1 MLLNTP
7 EWKSLVNHYN
17 KNVHIQMR
25 DLFSLEKERFK
36 NLSLS
41 AVGITL
47 DYSKN
52 RITDETMYL
61 LMNLAKSSDLVN
73 KRDSM
78 FNGSS
83 INTTENRPV
92 LHTALRNFSN
102 NPVYVDGHDV
112 MPQIQETLVKIENFV
127 KDVSLGHKVGYTGKA
142 FTDIVSI
149 GIGGSFLGPKIMSE
163 ALKPFHQP
171 QLKVHFIANVDGC
184 HIQNILDKVNP
195 ETTLFITSSKTLTT
209 QETLRNTLT
218 ARDWF
223 VNTATSKSIKYHFAC
238 VSSNVEAAQKLGI
251 DKENIF
257 PMWDWVGGRYSVWS
271 AIGLP
276 LALAIG
282 FDNYQDFLKGAFE
295 MDEHFTKAPLEN
307 NIPVILALLGIWYR
321 NFYGAQSQVLLP
333 YYHYLRGLPAYIQ
346 QLDME
351 SNGKSVSITN
361 EPLAYDTG
369 PIIWGSE
376 GTNGQHSFHQLIH
389 QSKTPI
395 PVDFLMPLIPHYDV
409 ENHHDMLASNCFGQS
424 QALMAGQTLQEVKS
438 AMIKAKCD
446 MTEIENL
453 STHKVMEGN
462 KPSNTILFEKL
473 TPKVLGSLIS
483 MYEHKVFVQGVI
495 WNINSFDQWGVELGK
510 SLGNKVLS
518 KITDSSEELN
528 MDDSTN
534 ELIKLYRNRF
544 NCNSSHERS

>member
-1 MLLNTP
+1 MLPSTP

-17 KNVHIQMR
+17 KNIHIQMR
-25 DLFSLEKERFK
+25 DLFIQDADRF
-36 NLSLS
+36 NDFSLS
-41 AVGITL
+41 AAGIML

-52 RITDETMYL
+52 RVTDETMHL
-61 LMNLAKSSDLVN
+61 LMNLAESSGLLN
-73 KRDSM
+73 KRDKM
-78 FNGSS
+78 FNGSA

-102 NPVYVDGHDV
+102 SSVYVDGVDV
-112 MPQIQETLVKIENFV
+112 MPQIQATLAKLERFV
-127 KDVSLGHKVGYTGKA
+127 NDISLGKKVGYTGKT
-142 FTDIVSI
+142 FTDVVSI

-163 ALKPFHQP
+163 ALKPYQQS
-171 QLKVHFIANVDGC
+171 QLRVHFIANVDGC
-184 HIQNILDKVNP
+184 HIHDVLSKVNP

-223 VNTATSKSIKYHFAC
+223 VATATAAEVKHHFAC
-238 VSSNVEAAQKLGI
+238 VSSNVEAAKKLGI
-251 DKENIF
+251 EKENIF

-282 FDNYQDFLKGAFE
+282 FDNYRDFLQGAFE
-295 MDEHFTKAPLEN
+295 MDEHFTHAPLEKN
-307 NIPVILALLGIWYR
+307 LPVILALLGIWYR

-351 SNGKSVSITN
+351 SNGKSVSVDN
-361 EPLAYDTG
+361 KSLPYDTG

-395 PVDFLMPLIPHYDV
+395 PVDFLMPLCPFHEIG
-409 ENHHDMLASNCFGQS
+409 NHHDMLASNCFGQS
-424 QALMAGQTLQEVKS
+424 QALMAGQSIQEVKA
-438 AMIKAKCD
+438 AMKKANCD
-446 MTEIENL
+446 TSEIQKL

-473 TPKVLGSLIS
+473 TPKALGSLIA

-495 WNINSFDQWGVELGK
+495 WRVNSFDQWGVELGK
-510 SLGNKVLS
+510 SQGNKVLI
-518 KITDSSEELN
+518 KITDPAEILD
-528 MDDSTN
+528 MDGSTN
-534 ELIKLYRNRF
+534 ALIKMYRDR
-544 NCNSSHERS
+544 

>member
-1 MLLNTP
+1 MLPSTP

-17 KNVHIQMR
+17 KNIHIQMR
-25 DLFSLEKERFK
+25 DLFTQDTERFA
-36 NLSLS
+36 NFSLS
-41 AVGITL
+41 AAGIML

-52 RITDETMYL
+52 RVTDETMHL
-61 LMNLAKSSDLVN
+61 LMNLAESSDLFN
-73 KRDSM
+73 KRDQM
-78 FNGSS
+78 FNGSA

-102 NPVYVDGHDV
+102 DPVYVDGVDV
-112 MPQIQETLVKIENFV
+112 MPQIQAAFAKLEGFV
-127 KDVSLGHKVGYTGKA
+127 NDISLGKKVGYTGKA
-142 FTDIVSI
+142 FTDVVSI

-163 ALKPFHQP
+163 ALKPYHQP
-171 QLKVHFIANVDGC
+171 HLKVHFIANVDGC
-184 HIQNILDKVNP
+184 HIHDVLAKVNP

-223 VNTATSKSIKYHFAC
+223 VATATAEKVKYHFAC
-238 VSSNVEAAQKLGI
+238 VSSNVEAAQELGI

-282 FDNYQDFLKGAFE
+282 FDNYREFLQGAFE
-295 MDEHFTKAPLEN
+295 MDEHFTHAPLEKN
-307 NIPVILALLGIWYR
+307 LPVILALLGIWYR

-351 SNGKSVSITN
+351 SNGKSISLDNKT
-361 EPLAYDTG
+361 LTYDTG

-389 QSKTPI
+389 QSKTLI
-395 PVDFLMPLIPHYDV
+395 PVDFLMPLFPAHGIA
-409 ENHHDMLASNCFGQS
+409 NHHDMLASNCFGQS
-424 QALMAGQTLQEVKS
+424 QALMAGQGIQEVKA
-438 AMIKAKCD
+438 AMKKANCD
-446 MTEIENL
+446 VSEIQKL

-495 WNINSFDQWGVELGK
+495 WKVNSFDQWGVELGK
-510 SLGNKVLS
+510 ALGNKILT
-518 KITDSSEELN
+518 KITDPNETLN
-528 MDDSTN
+528 MDGSTN
-534 ELIKLYRNRF
+534 ELIKMYRDR
-544 NCNSSHERS
+544 

>member
-1 MLLNTP
+1 MLPSTP

-17 KNVHIQMR
+17 KNIQVQMR
-25 DLFSLEKERFK
+25 DLFAQDTERF
-36 NLSLS
+36 NDFSLS
-41 AVGITL
+41 ASGIML

-52 RITDETMYL
+52 RVTDETMHL
-61 LMNLAKSSDLVN
+61 LMNLAQSSGLLT
-73 KRDSM
+73 KRDKM
-78 FNGSS
+78 FNGSA

-92 LHTALRNFSN
+92 LHTALRNFSGKS
-102 NPVYVDGHDV
+102 VYVDGVDV
-112 MPQIQETLVKIENFV
+112 MPQIQTTLAKLKGFV
-127 KDVSLGHKVGYTGKA
+127 NDISLGKKVGYTGKA
-142 FTDIVSI
+142 FTDVVSI

-163 ALKPFHQP
+163 ALKPYQQS
-171 QLKVHFIANVDGC
+171 QLTVHFIANVDGC
-184 HIQNILDKVNP
+184 HIHDVLSKVNP

-223 VNTATSKSIKYHFAC
+223 VASASEKEVKYHFAC

-251 DKENIF
+251 EKENIF

-282 FDNYQDFLKGAFE
+282 FDNYREFLQGAFE
-295 MDEHFTKAPLEN
+295 MDEHFRDAPLEKN
-307 NIPVILALLGIWYR
+307 VPVILALLGIWYR

-351 SNGKSVSITN
+351 SNGKSISLDN
-361 EPLAYDTG
+361 KSMSYDTG

-395 PVDFLMPLIPHYDV
+395 PVDFLMPLFPYHDI

-424 QALMAGQTLQEVKS
+424 QALMAGQSLEEVKA
-438 AMIKAKCD
+438 AMKKANCD
-446 MTEIENL
+446 VSEIQKL

-462 KPSNTILFEKL
+462 KPSNTLLFEQL
-473 TPKVLGSLIS
+473 TPKVLGSLIA

-495 WNINSFDQWGVELGK
+495 WNVNSFDQWGVELGK
-510 SLGNKVLS
+510 SLGNKVLT
-518 KITDSSEELN
+518 KISDPTQALD
-528 MDDSTN
+528 MDGSTN
-534 ELIKLYRNRF
+534 ELIKLYRAR
-544 NCNSSHERS
+544 

>member
-1 MLLNTP
+1 
-7 EWKSLVNHYN
+7 
-17 KNVHIQMR
+17 MR
-25 DLFSLEKERFK
+25 DLFTQDTERF
-36 NLSLS
+36 NDFSLS
-41 AVGITL
+41 AAGIML

-52 RITDETMYL
+52 RVTDETMHL
-61 LMNLAKSSDLVN
+61 LINLAQSSDLLN
-73 KRDSM
+73 KRDKM
-78 FNGSS
+78 FSGSA

-92 LHTALRNFSN
+92 LHTALRNFSDK
-102 NPVYVDGHDV
+102 PVYVDGVDV
-112 MPQIQETLVKIENFV
+112 MPQIQTTLAKLESFV
-127 KDVSLGHKVGYTGKA
+127 NDISLGKKVGYTGKA
-142 FTDIVSI
+142 FTDVVSI

-163 ALKPFHQP
+163 ALKPYQQP

-184 HIQNILDKVNP
+184 HIHDVLAKVNP

-223 VNTATSKSIKYHFAC
+223 VATASDEEVKHHFAC
-238 VSSNVEAAQKLGI
+238 VSSNVVAAQKLGI
-251 DKENIF
+251 EKENIF

-282 FDNYQDFLKGAFE
+282 YDNYRDFLQGAFE
-295 MDEHFTKAPLEN
+295 MDEHFTHAPLEKN
-307 NIPVILALLGIWYR
+307 LPVILAVLGIWYR

-351 SNGKSVSITN
+351 SNGKSISVDNKS
-361 EPLAYDTG
+361 LSYDTG

-395 PVDFLMPLIPHYDV
+395 PVDFLMPLYPYHNV
-409 ENHHDMLASNCFGQS
+409 GNHHDMLASNCFGQS
-424 QALMAGQTLQEVKS
+424 QALMAGQGLEEVKA
-438 AMIKAKCD
+438 AMKKANCD
-446 MTEIENL
+446 VSEIQKL

-462 KPSNTILFEKL
+462 KPSNTLLFEKL
-473 TPKVLGSLIS
+473 TPKVLGSLIA

-495 WNINSFDQWGVELGK
+495 WRVNSFDQWGVELGK
-510 SLGNKVLS
+510 SLGNKVLT
-518 KITDSSEELN
+518 KITDPTEVLD
-528 MDDSTN
+528 MDGSTN
-534 ELIKLYRNRF
+534 ALIKLYRAR
-544 NCNSSHERS
+544 

>member
-1 MLLNTP
+1 MLPSTP
-7 EWKSLVNHYN
+7 EWKSLVDHYN
-17 KNVHIQMR
+17 KNIHVQMR
-25 DLFSLEKERFK
+25 DLFKQDKDRFK
-36 NLSLS
+36 NFSLS
-41 AVGITL
+41 AAEIML

-52 RITDETMYL
+52 RVTDETMHL
-61 LMNLAKSSDLVN
+61 LINLAKSSDLLN
-73 KRDSM
+73 KRDKM
-78 FNGSS
+78 FNGSA

-102 NPVYVDGHDV
+102 KPVYVDNIDV
-112 MPQIQETLVKIENFV
+112 MPQIKATLTKLECFV
-127 KDVSLGHKVGYTGKA
+127 NDISLGKKVGYTGKA
-142 FTDIVSI
+142 FTDVVSI

-163 ALKPFHQP
+163 SLKPYQQSH
-171 QLKVHFIANVDGC
+171 LKVHFIANVDGC
-184 HIQNILDKVNP
+184 HIHDVLAKVNP

-223 VNTATSKSIKYHFAC
+223 VATATTEEVKYHFAC
-238 VSSNVEAAQKLGI
+238 VSSNVDAAQKLGI
-251 DKENIF
+251 ETENIF

-282 FDNYQDFLKGAFE
+282 FDNYRDFLQGAFE
-295 MDEHFTKAPLEN
+295 MDKHFTKAPLEN
-307 NIPVILALLGIWYR
+307 NLPVILAVLGIWYR

-351 SNGKSVSITN
+351 SNGKSISVNNKS
-361 EPLAYDTG
+361 LSYDTG

-395 PVDFLMPLIPHYDV
+395 PVDFLMPLSPFYEID
-409 ENHHDMLASNCFGQS
+409 NHHDMLASNCFGQS
-424 QALMAGQTLQEVKS
+424 QALMAGQSIQEVKA
-438 AMIKAKCD
+438 AMKKANCD
-446 MTEIENL
+446 VSEIQNL

-462 KPSNTILFEKL
+462 KPSNTLLFEKL
-473 TPKVLGSLIS
+473 SPKTLGSLIA

-495 WNINSFDQWGVELGK
+495 WRVNSFDQWGVELGK
-510 SLGNKVLS
+510 SQGNKVLS
-518 KITDSSEELN
+518 KITNPSEEFDMDSS
-528 MDDSTN
+528 TN
-534 ELIKLYRNRF
+534 GLIKLYRAR
-544 NCNSSHERS
+544 

>member
-1 MLLNTP
+1 MLPSTP
-7 EWKSLVNHYN
+7 EWKSLVDHYN
-17 KNVHIQMR
+17 KNIHVQMR
-25 DLFSLEKERFK
+25 DLFKQDKDRFK
-36 NLSLS
+36 NFSLS
-41 AVGITL
+41 AAEIML

-52 RITDETMYL
+52 RVTDETMHL
-61 LMNLAKSSDLVN
+61 LINLAKSSDLLN
-73 KRDSM
+73 KRDKM
-78 FNGSS
+78 FNGSA

-102 NPVYVDGHDV
+102 KPVYVDNIDV
-112 MPQIQETLVKIENFV
+112 MPQIKATLTKLECFV
-127 KDVSLGHKVGYTGKA
+127 NDISLGKKVGYTGKA
-142 FTDIVSI
+142 FTDVVSI

-163 ALKPFHQP
+163 SLKPYQQSH
-171 QLKVHFIANVDGC
+171 LKVHFIANVDGC
-184 HIQNILDKVNP
+184 HIHDVLAKVNP

-223 VNTATSKSIKYHFAC
+223 VATATTEEVKYHFAC
-238 VSSNVEAAQKLGI
+238 VSSNVDAAQKLGI
-251 DKENIF
+251 ETENIF

-282 FDNYQDFLKGAFE
+282 FDNYRDFLQGAFE
-295 MDEHFTKAPLEN
+295 MDKHFTKAPLEKN
-307 NIPVILALLGIWYR
+307 LPVILAVLGIWYR

-351 SNGKSVSITN
+351 SNGKSISVNNKS
-361 EPLAYDTG
+361 LSYDTG

-395 PVDFLMPLIPHYDV
+395 PVDFLMPLSPFYEID
-409 ENHHDMLASNCFGQS
+409 NHHDMLASNCFGQS
-424 QALMAGQTLQEVKS
+424 QALMAGQSIQEVKA
-438 AMIKAKCD
+438 AMKKANCD
-446 MTEIENL
+446 VSEIQNL

-462 KPSNTILFEKL
+462 KPSNTLLFEKL
-473 TPKVLGSLIS
+473 SPKTLGSLIA

-495 WNINSFDQWGVELGK
+495 WRVNSFDQWGVELGK
-510 SLGNKVLS
+510 SQGNKVLS
-518 KITDSSEELN
+518 KITNPSEELD
-528 MDDSTN
+528 MDSSTN
-534 ELIKLYRNRF
+534 GLIKLYRAR
-544 NCNSSHERS
+544 

>member
-1 MLLNTP
+1 MLPSTP
-7 EWKSLVNHYN
+7 EWQLLVNHYD
-17 KNVHIQMR
+17 KNIQLQMR
-25 DLFSLEKERFK
+25 DLFTQDKERF
-36 NLSLS
+36 NTFSLTN
-41 AVGITL
+41 AGITL

-52 RITDETMYL
+52 RITDETMHL
-61 LMNLAKSSDLVN
+61 LMNLAQSADLLT
-73 KRDSM
+73 KRDAM
-78 FNGSS
+78 FKGSA

-102 NPVYVDGHDV
+102 TPVYVDGVDV
-112 MPQIQETLVKIENFV
+112 MPQIQQTLVKLEGFV
-127 KDVSLGHKVGYTGKA
+127 NDISSGKKVGYTGKA
-142 FTDIVSI
+142 FTDVVSI

-163 ALKPFHQP
+163 ALKPYQQS

-184 HIQNILDKVNP
+184 HIHDVLAQVNP

-209 QETLRNTLT
+209 QETLTNTLT

-223 VNTATSKSIKYHFAC
+223 IEAASADKVNCHFAC
-238 VSSNVEAAQKLGI
+238 VSSNIEAAEKLGI
-251 DKENIF
+251 DKKNIF

-282 FDNYQDFLKGAFE
+282 FDNYRDFLEGAFK
-295 MDEHFTKAPLEN
+295 MDEHFTQAPLEKN
-307 NIPVILALLGIWYR
+307 LPVILALLGIWYR
-321 NFYGAQSQVLLP
+321 NFHGAQSQVLLP

-351 SNGKSVSITN
+351 SNGKSISLDN
-361 EPLAYDTG
+361 KSLSYDTG

-389 QSKTPI
+389 QSRTPI
-395 PVDFLMPLIPHYDV
+395 PVDFLMPLISHH
-409 ENHHDMLASNCFGQS
+409 EISNHHDMLASNCFGQS
-424 QALMAGQTLQEVKS
+424 QALMEGQSLTEVKA
-438 AMIKAKCD
+438 AMKKANCD
-446 MTEIENL
+446 IAEIQKL

-473 TPKVLGSLIS
+473 TPKVLGSLIA

-495 WNINSFDQWGVELGK
+495 WRVNSFDQWGVELGK
-510 SLGNKVLS
+510 SLGNKVLT
-518 KITDSSEELN
+518 KISDPAEILD
-528 MDDSTN
+528 MDGSTN

-544 NCNSSHERS
+544 SD

>member
-1 MLLNTP
+1 MLPSTP
-7 EWKSLVNHYN
+7 EWKSLVDHFN
-17 KNVHIQMR
+17 KSIHVQMR
-25 DLFSLEKERFK
+25 DLFDQDNDRF
-36 NLSLS
+36 NHFSVS
-41 AVGITL
+41 AAGIML

-52 RITDETMYL
+52 RVTDETMHL
-61 LMNLAKSSDLVN
+61 LINLAKSSDLLN
-73 KRDSM
+73 KRDNM
-78 FNGSS
+78 FNGSA

-102 NPVYVDGHDV
+102 KAVYVDNIDV
-112 MPQIQETLVKIENFV
+112 MPQIKAALSKLENFV
-127 KDVSLGHKVGYTGKA
+127 NDISLGKKVGYTGKA
-142 FTDIVSI
+142 FTDVVSI

-163 ALKPFHQP
+163 SLKPYQQSH
-171 QLKVHFIANVDGC
+171 LKVHFIANVDGC
-184 HIQNILDKVNP
+184 HIHDVLSKVNP

-223 VNTATSKSIKYHFAC
+223 VATATAEEVKYHFAC
-238 VSSNVEAAQKLGI
+238 VSSNVDAAQKLGI
-251 DKENIF
+251 EKENIF

-276 LALAIG
+276 LSLAIG
-282 FDNYQDFLKGAFE
+282 FDNYRDFLQGAFE
-295 MDEHFTKAPLEN
+295 MDEHFTKTPLDQN
-307 NIPVILALLGIWYR
+307 LPVILAVLGIWYR

-351 SNGKSVSITN
+351 SNGKSISVNNKS
-361 EPLAYDTG
+361 LSYDTG

-395 PVDFLMPLIPHYDV
+395 PVDFLMPLTPFHEIG
-409 ENHHDMLASNCFGQS
+409 NHHDMLASNCFGQS
-424 QALMAGQTLQEVKS
+424 QALMAGQSIQEVKA
-438 AMIKAKCD
+438 AMKKANCD
-446 MTEIENL
+446 VSEIQNL

-473 TPKVLGSLIS
+473 TPKTLGSLIA

-495 WNINSFDQWGVELGK
+495 WRVNSFDQWGVELGK
-510 SLGNKVLS
+510 SQGNKVLS
-518 KITDSSEELN
+518 KITNPAEELN
-528 MDDSTN
+528 MDSSTN
-534 ELIKLYRNRF
+534 ELIKLYRAR
-544 NCNSSHERS
+544 

>member
-1 MLLNTP
+1 MLPSTP

-17 KNVHIQMR
+17 KNIQVQMR
-25 DLFSLEKERFK
+25 DLFAQDTTRF
-36 NLSLS
+36 NDFSLS
-41 AVGITL
+41 ASGIML

-52 RITDETMYL
+52 RVTDETMHL
-61 LMNLAKSSDLVN
+61 LMNLAQSSGILS
-73 KRDSM
+73 KRDKM
-78 FNGSS
+78 FNGSA

-92 LHTALRNFSN
+92 LHTALRNFSGK
-102 NPVYVDGHDV
+102 PVYVDGADI
-112 MPQIQETLVKIENFV
+112 MPQIQTTLAKLKGFV
-127 KDVSLGHKVGYTGKA
+127 NDISSGKKVGYTGKA
-142 FTDIVSI
+142 FTDVVSI

-163 ALKPFHQP
+163 ALKPYQQS
-171 QLKVHFIANVDGC
+171 QLNVHFIANVDGC
-184 HIQNILDKVNP
+184 HIHDVLAKVNP

-223 VNTATSKSIKYHFAC
+223 VATASEEEVKYHFAC

-251 DKENIF
+251 EKENIF

-282 FDNYQDFLKGAFE
+282 FDNYREFLQGAFE
-295 MDEHFTKAPLEN
+295 MDEHFRQAPLEKN
-307 NIPVILALLGIWYR
+307 LPVILALLGIWYR

-351 SNGKSVSITN
+351 SNGKSISLDN
-361 EPLAYDTG
+361 KSMSYDTG

-395 PVDFLMPLIPHYDV
+395 PVDFLMPLFPYYDI

-424 QALMAGQTLQEVKS
+424 QALMAGQSLEEVKA
-438 AMIKAKCD
+438 AMKKANCD
-446 MTEIENL
+446 VSEIQKL

-462 KPSNTILFEKL
+462 KPSNTLLFEKL
-473 TPKVLGSLIS
+473 TPKVLGSLIA

-495 WNINSFDQWGVELGK
+495 WNVNSFDQWGVELGK
-510 SLGNKVLS
+510 SLGNKVLT
-518 KITDSSEELN
+518 KISDPTQALD
-528 MDDSTN
+528 MDGSTN
-534 ELIKLYRNRF
+534 ELIKLYRAR
-544 NCNSSHERS
+544 

>member
-1 MLLNTP
+1 MLPSTP

-17 KNVHIQMR
+17 KNIHIQMR
-25 DLFSLEKERFK
+25 DLFTQDTERF
-36 NLSLS
+36 NNFSLS
-41 AVGITL
+41 ASGIML

-52 RITDETMYL
+52 RITDETMHL
-61 LMNLAKSSDLVN
+61 LMNLAKSSDLLS
-73 KRDSM
+73 KRNAM
-78 FNGSS
+78 FSGAA
-83 INTTENRPV
+83 INTTEKRPV
-92 LHTALRNFSN
+92 LHTALRNFSDK
-102 NPVYVDGHDV
+102 PVYVDGVDV
-112 MPQIQETLVKIENFV
+112 MPQIQKTLVMLEKFV
-127 KDVSLGHKVGYTGKA
+127 NDISLGKKLGHTGKA
-142 FTDIVSI
+142 FTDVVSI

-163 ALKPFHQP
+163 ALKPYQQS

-184 HIQNILDKVNP
+184 HIHDVLTKVNP

-223 VNTATSKSIKYHFAC
+223 VSAATSEEVKHHFAC
-238 VSSNVEAAQKLGI
+238 VSSNIEAAQKLGI
-251 DKENIF
+251 DKDNIF

-282 FDNYQDFLKGAFE
+282 FDNYREFLQGAFE
-295 MDEHFTKAPLEN
+295 MDEHFTQAPLEKN
-307 NIPVILALLGIWYR
+307 LPVILALLGIWYR

-351 SNGKSVSITN
+351 SNGKSISVDNKS
-361 EPLAYDTG
+361 LSYDTG

-376 GTNGQHSFHQLIH
+376 GTYGQHSFHQLIH

-395 PVDFLMPLIPHYDV
+395 PVDFLMPLFPYHQV
-409 ENHHDMLASNCFGQS
+409 SNHHDMLASNCFGQS
-424 QALMAGQTLQEVKS
+424 QALMAGQCLEEVKA
-438 AMIKAKCD
+438 AMKKSNCD
-446 MTEIENL
+446 VSEIQNL

-473 TPKVLGSLIS
+473 TPKVLGSLIA

-495 WNINSFDQWGVELGK
+495 WNVNSFDQWGVELGK
-510 SLGNKVLS
+510 ALGNKVLT
-518 KITDSSEELN
+518 KISDPTEQLD
-528 MDDSTN
+528 MDGSTN
-534 ELIKLYRNRF
+534 ELIKMYRSR
-544 NCNSSHERS
+544 

>member
-1 MLLNTP
+1 MLPNTP
-7 EWKSLVNHYN
+7 EWKSLANHYK
-17 KNVHIQMR
+17 KNIHIQMR
-25 DLFSLEKERFK
+25 DLFAQDMERF
-36 NLSLS
+36 NTFSLS
-41 AVGITL
+41 AAGITL

-52 RITDETMYL
+52 RVTDETMHL
-61 LMNLAKSSDLVN
+61 LMNLATSADLLG
-73 KRDSM
+73 KRDKM
-78 FNGSS
+78 FNGSA

-92 LHTALRNFSN
+92 LHTALRNFSDK
-102 NPVYVDGHDV
+102 PIYVDGADV
-112 MPQIQETLVKIENFV
+112 MPQIQATLVKLERFV
-127 KDVSLGHKVGYTGKA
+127 NDISLGKKVGYTGKA
-142 FTDIVSI
+142 FTDVVSI

-163 ALKPFHQP
+163 ALKPYRQL

-184 HIQNILDKVNP
+184 HIHDVLSKINP

-223 VNTATSKSIKYHFAC
+223 VATATSEEVKYHFAC
-238 VSSNVEAAQKLGI
+238 VSSNVAAAEKLGI
-251 DKENIF
+251 DKDNIF

-282 FDNYQDFLKGAFE
+282 FDNYRNFLQGAFE
-295 MDEHFTKAPLEN
+295 MDEHFTHAPLEKN
-307 NIPVILALLGIWYR
+307 LPVILALLGIWYR

-351 SNGKSVSITN
+351 SNGKSISLDN
-361 EPLAYDTG
+361 KSLSYDTG

-395 PVDFLMPLIPHYDV
+395 PVDFLMPLISHH
-409 ENHHDMLASNCFGQS
+409 EIGNHHDMLAANCFGQS
-424 QALMAGQTLQEVKS
+424 QALMEGQTLPEVKA
-438 AMIKAKCD
+438 AMKKANCD
-446 MTEIENL
+446 VSEIQKL

-462 KPSNTILFEKL
+462 KPSNTLLFEKL
-473 TPKVLGSLIS
+473 TPKVLGSLIA

-495 WNINSFDQWGVELGK
+495 WKVNSFDQWGVELGK
-510 SLGNKVLS
+510 SLGNKVLT
-518 KITDSSEELN
+518 KITDPTEILD
-528 MDDSTN
+528 MDGSTN
-534 ELIKLYRNRF
+534 ELIKMYRAR
-544 NCNSSHERS
+544 

>member
-1 MLLNTP
+1 MLPSSP

-17 KNVHIQMR
+17 KNVSIQMR
-25 DLFSLEKERFK
+25 DLFIQDTERF
-36 NLSLS
+36 NNFSLS
-41 AVGITL
+41 AAGIML

-52 RITDETMYL
+52 RVTDETMHL
-61 LMNLAKSSDLVN
+61 LMNLAQASDLLN
-73 KRDSM
+73 KRDKM
-78 FNGSS
+78 FNGSA

-92 LHTALRNFSN
+92 LHTALRNFSDK
-102 NPVYVDGHDV
+102 PVYVDGVDV
-112 MPQIQETLVKIENFV
+112 MPQIKTTLAKLESFV
-127 KDVSLGHKVGYTGKA
+127 NDISLGKKVGYTGKA
-142 FTDIVSI
+142 FTDVVSI

-163 ALKPFHQP
+163 ALKSYQQP
-171 QLKVHFIANVDGC
+171 HLKVHFIANVDGC
-184 HIQNILDKVNP
+184 HIHDVLSKVNP

-223 VNTATSKSIKYHFAC
+223 VATAPEKEVKYHFAC

-251 DKENIF
+251 EKENIF

-282 FDNYQDFLKGAFE
+282 FDNYREFLHGAFE
-295 MDEHFTKAPLEN
+295 MDEHFTHAPLEKN
-307 NIPVILALLGIWYR
+307 LPVILALLGIWYR
-321 NFYGAQSQVLLP
+321 NFHGAQSQVLLP

-351 SNGKSVSITN
+351 SNGKSISVDNKS
-361 EPLAYDTG
+361 LSYDTG

-395 PVDFLMPLIPHYDV
+395 PVDFLMPLSPSHEV
-409 ENHHDMLASNCFGQS
+409 GNHHDMLASNCFGQS
-424 QALMAGQTLQEVKS
+424 QALMAGQSLEEVKA
-438 AMIKAKCD
+438 AMKKANCD
-446 MTEIENL
+446 VSEIQKL

-462 KPSNTILFEKL
+462 KPSNTLLFEKL
-473 TPKVLGSLIS
+473 TPKVLGSLIA

-495 WNINSFDQWGVELGK
+495 WNVNSFDQWGVELGK
-510 SLGNKVLS
+510 SLGNKVLT
-518 KITDSSEELN
+518 KISDPTEVLD
-528 MDDSTN
+528 MDGSTN
-534 ELIKLYRNRF
+534 ELIKLYRAR
-544 NCNSSHERS
+544 

>member
-1 MLLNTP
+1 MLPSTP

-17 KNVHIQMR
+17 KNVSVQMR
-25 DLFSLEKERFK
+25 DLFTQDTERFTHF
-36 NLSLS
+36 SLS
-41 AVGITL
+41 ASGIML

-52 RITDETMYL
+52 RVTDETMHL
-61 LMNLAKSSDLVN
+61 LMNLAQSSGLVD
-73 KRDSM
+73 KRAEM
-78 FNGSS
+78 FNGSA

-92 LHTALRNFSN
+92 LHTALRNFSGKA
-102 NPVYVDGHDV
+102 VYVEGVDV
-112 MPQIQETLVKIENFV
+112 MPQIQATLAKLEIFV
-127 KDVSLGHKVGYTGKA
+127 NDISSGKKVGYTGKA
-142 FTDIVSI
+142 FTDVISI

-163 ALKPFHQP
+163 ALKPYQQS
-171 QLKVHFIANVDGC
+171 QLNVHFIANVDGC
-184 HIQNILDKVNP
+184 HIHDVLAKVNP

-223 VNTATSKSIKYHFAC
+223 VATASDEEVKHHFAC
-238 VSSNVEAAQKLGI
+238 VSSNVEAAQALGI
-251 DKENIF
+251 DKDNIF

-282 FDNYQDFLKGAFE
+282 FDHYREFLQGAFE
-295 MDEHFTKAPLEN
+295 MDEHFTQAPLEK

-321 NFYGAQSQVLLP
+321 NFHGAQSQVLLP

-351 SNGKSVSITN
+351 SNGKSISLDN
-361 EPLAYDTG
+361 KSMSYDTG

-395 PVDFLMPLIPHYDV
+395 PVDFLMPLFPFHKMG
-409 ENHHDMLASNCFGQS
+409 NHHDMLASNCFGQS
-424 QALMAGQTLQEVKS
+424 QALMSGQSLQEVKA
-438 AMIKAKCD
+438 AMKKANCD
-446 MTEIENL
+446 VSEIQKL

-462 KPSNTILFEKL
+462 KPSNTLLFETL
-473 TPKVLGSLIS
+473 TPKVLGSLIA
-483 MYEHKVFVQGVI
+483 MYEHKVFIQGVI
-495 WNINSFDQWGVELGK
+495 WNVNSFDQWGVELGK
-510 SLGNKVLS
+510 SLGNKVLT
-518 KITDSSEELN
+518 KISDPSETLD
-528 MDDSTN
+528 MDGSTN
-534 ELIKLYRNRF
+534 ALIKLYRSR
-544 NCNSSHERS
+544 

>member
-1 MLLNTP
+1 MLPSTP
-7 EWKSLVNHYN
+7 EWKSLVDHYN
-17 KNVHIQMR
+17 KNIHVQMR
-25 DLFSLEKERFK
+25 DLFKQDKDRFK
-36 NLSLS
+36 NFSLS
-41 AVGITL
+41 AAEIML

-52 RITDETMYL
+52 RVTDETMHL
-61 LMNLAKSSDLVN
+61 LINLAKSSDLLN
-73 KRDSM
+73 KRDKM
-78 FNGSS
+78 FNGSA

-102 NPVYVDGHDV
+102 KPVYVDNIDV
-112 MPQIQETLVKIENFV
+112 MPQIKATLTKLECFV
-127 KDVSLGHKVGYTGKA
+127 NDISLGKKVGYTGKA
-142 FTDIVSI
+142 FTDVVSI

-163 ALKPFHQP
+163 SLKPYQQSH
-171 QLKVHFIANVDGC
+171 LKVHFIANVDGC
-184 HIQNILDKVNP
+184 HIHDVLAKVNP

-223 VNTATSKSIKYHFAC
+223 VATATTEEVKYHFAC
-238 VSSNVEAAQKLGI
+238 VSSNVDAAQKLGI
-251 DKENIF
+251 ETENIF

-282 FDNYQDFLKGAFE
+282 FDNYRDFLQGAFE
-295 MDEHFTKAPLEN
+295 MDKHFTKAPLEKN
-307 NIPVILALLGIWYR
+307 LPVILAVLGIWYR

-351 SNGKSVSITN
+351 SNGKSISVNNKS
-361 EPLAYDTG
+361 LSYDTG

-395 PVDFLMPLIPHYDV
+395 PVDFLMPLSPFYEID
-409 ENHHDMLASNCFGQS
+409 NHHDMLASNCFGQS
-424 QALMAGQTLQEVKS
+424 QALMAGQSIQEVKA
-438 AMIKAKCD
+438 AMKKANCD
-446 MTEIENL
+446 VSEIQNL

-462 KPSNTILFEKL
+462 KPSNTLLFEKL
-473 TPKVLGSLIS
+473 SPKTLGSLIA
-483 MYEHKVFVQGVI
+483 MYERKVFVQGVI
-495 WNINSFDQWGVELGK
+495 WRVNSFDQWGVELGK
-510 SLGNKVLS
+510 SQGNKVLS
-518 KITDSSEELN
+518 KITNPSEELD
-528 MDDSTN
+528 MDSSTN
-534 ELIKLYRNRF
+534 GLIKLYRAR
-544 NCNSSHERS
+544 

>member
-1 MLLNTP
+1 MLPSTP

-17 KNVHIQMR
+17 KNIHIQMR
-25 DLFSLEKERFK
+25 DLFTQDTERF
-36 NLSLS
+36 NNFSLS
-41 AVGITL
+41 ASGIML

-52 RITDETMYL
+52 RITDETMHL
-61 LMNLAKSSDLVN
+61 LMNLAKSSDLLS
-73 KRDSM
+73 KRNAM
-78 FNGSS
+78 FSGAA
-83 INTTENRPV
+83 INTTEKRPV
-92 LHTALRNFSN
+92 LHTALRNFSDK
-102 NPVYVDGHDV
+102 PVYVDGVDV
-112 MPQIQETLVKIENFV
+112 MPQIQKTLVMLEKFV
-127 KDVSLGHKVGYTGKA
+127 NDISLGKKLGHTGKA
-142 FTDIVSI
+142 FTDVVSI

-163 ALKPFHQP
+163 ALKPYQQS

-184 HIQNILDKVNP
+184 HIHDVLTKVNP

-223 VNTATSKSIKYHFAC
+223 VSAATSEEVKHHFAC
-238 VSSNVEAAQKLGI
+238 VSSNIEAAQKLGI
-251 DKENIF
+251 DKDNIF

-282 FDNYQDFLKGAFE
+282 FDNYREFLQGAFE
-295 MDEHFTKAPLEN
+295 MDEHFTQAPLEKN
-307 NIPVILALLGIWYR
+307 LPVILALLGIWYR

-351 SNGKSVSITN
+351 SNGKSISVDNKS
-361 EPLAYDTG
+361 LSYDTG

-395 PVDFLMPLIPHYDV
+395 PVDFLMPLFPYHQV
-409 ENHHDMLASNCFGQS
+409 SNHHDMLASNCFGQS
-424 QALMAGQTLQEVKS
+424 QALMAGQCLEEVKA
-438 AMIKAKCD
+438 AMKKSNCD
-446 MTEIENL
+446 VSEIQNL

-473 TPKVLGSLIS
+473 TPKVLGSLIA

-495 WNINSFDQWGVELGK
+495 WNVNSFDQWGVELGK
-510 SLGNKVLS
+510 ALGNKVLT
-518 KITDSSEELN
+518 KISDPTEQLD
-528 MDDSTN
+528 MDGSTN
-534 ELIKLYRNRF
+534 ELIKMYRSR
-544 NCNSSHERS
+544 

>member
-1 MLLNTP
+1 MLPSTP
-7 EWKSLVNHYN
+7 EWKSLVDHFN
-17 KNVHIQMR
+17 KSIHVQMR
-25 DLFSLEKERFK
+25 DLFDQDNDRF
-36 NLSLS
+36 NHFSVS
-41 AVGITL
+41 AAGIML

-52 RITDETMYL
+52 RVTDETMHL
-61 LMNLAKSSDLVN
+61 LINLAKSSDLLN
-73 KRDSM
+73 KRDNM
-78 FNGSS
+78 FNGSA

-102 NPVYVDGHDV
+102 KAVYVDNIDV
-112 MPQIQETLVKIENFV
+112 MPQIKAALSKLENFV
-127 KDVSLGHKVGYTGKA
+127 NDISLGKKVGYTGKA
-142 FTDIVSI
+142 FTDVVSI

-163 ALKPFHQP
+163 SLKPYQQSH
-171 QLKVHFIANVDGC
+171 LKVHFIANVDGC
-184 HIQNILDKVNP
+184 HIHDVLSKVNP

-223 VNTATSKSIKYHFAC
+223 VATATAEEVKYHFAC
-238 VSSNVEAAQKLGI
+238 VSSNVDAAQKLGI
-251 DKENIF
+251 EKENIF

-276 LALAIG
+276 LSLAIG
-282 FDNYQDFLKGAFE
+282 FDNYRDFLQGAFE
-295 MDEHFTKAPLEN
+295 MDEHFTKAPLDQN
-307 NIPVILALLGIWYR
+307 LPVILAVLGIWYR

-351 SNGKSVSITN
+351 SNGKSISVNNKS
-361 EPLAYDTG
+361 LSYDTG

-395 PVDFLMPLIPHYDV
+395 PVDFLMPLTPFHEIG
-409 ENHHDMLASNCFGQS
+409 NHHDMLASNCFGQS
-424 QALMAGQTLQEVKS
+424 QALMAGQSIQEVKA
-438 AMIKAKCD
+438 AMKKANCD
-446 MTEIENL
+446 VSEIQNL

-473 TPKVLGSLIS
+473 TPKTLGSLIA

-495 WNINSFDQWGVELGK
+495 WRVNSFDQWGVELGK
-510 SLGNKVLS
+510 SQGNKVLS
-518 KITDSSEELN
+518 KITNPAEELN
-528 MDDSTN
+528 MDSSTN
-534 ELIKLYRNRF
+534 ELIKLYRAR
-544 NCNSSHERS
+544 

>member
-1 MLLNTP
+1 MLPSTP

-17 KNVHIQMR
+17 KNIHIQMR
-25 DLFSLEKERFK
+25 DLFIQDTERF
-36 NLSLS
+36 NDFSLS
-41 AVGITL
+41 ASGIML

-52 RITDETMYL
+52 RVTDETMHL
-61 LMNLAKSSDLVN
+61 LMNLAESSGLFN
-73 KRDSM
+73 KRDKM
-78 FNGSS
+78 FNGSA

-102 NPVYVDGHDV
+102 KAVYVDGVDV
-112 MPQIQETLVKIENFV
+112 MPQIQTTLAKLESFV
-127 KDVSLGHKVGYTGKA
+127 NDISLGKKVGCTGKA
-142 FTDIVSI
+142 FTDVVSI

-163 ALKPFHQP
+163 ALKPYQQS

-184 HIQNILDKVNP
+184 HIHDVLSKVNP

-223 VNTATSKSIKYHFAC
+223 VATASEEEVKYHFAC

-251 DKENIF
+251 EKESIF
-257 PMWDWVGGRYSVWS
+257 PMWNWVGGRYSVWS

-282 FDNYQDFLKGAFE
+282 FDNYRDFLQGAFE
-295 MDEHFTKAPLEN
+295 MDEHFIHAPLEKN
-307 NIPVILALLGIWYR
+307 LPVILALLGIWYR

-351 SNGKSVSITN
+351 SNGKSISVDNKS
-361 EPLAYDTG
+361 LSYDTG

-395 PVDFLMPLIPHYDV
+395 PVDFLMPLFPYHEIG
-409 ENHHDMLASNCFGQS
+409 NHHDMLASNCFGQS
-424 QALMAGQTLQEVKS
+424 QALMAGQSLEEVKA
-438 AMIKAKCD
+438 AMKKANCD
-446 MTEIENL
+446 VSEIQKL

-473 TPKVLGSLIS
+473 TPKVLGSLIA

-495 WNINSFDQWGVELGK
+495 WRVNSFDQWGVELGK
-510 SLGNKVLS
+510 SQGNKVLS
-518 KITDSSEELN
+518 KITNPTEILN
-528 MDDSTN
+528 MDGSTN
-534 ELIKLYRNRF
+534 ELIKMYR
-544 NCNSSHERS
+544 ER

>member
-1 MLLNTP
+1 MLPSTP

-17 KNVHIQMR
+17 KSIHIQMR
-25 DLFSLEKERFK
+25 DLFSQDTERF
-36 NLSLS
+36 NNFSLT
-41 AVGITL
+41 AAGITL

-52 RITDETMYL
+52 RVTDETMHL
-61 LMNLAKSSDLVN
+61 LMNLAQSSDLLS
-73 KRDSM
+73 KRDEM
-78 FNGSS
+78 FSGAA

-102 NPVYVDGHDV
+102 EPVYVDGVDV
-112 MPQIQETLVKIENFV
+112 MPQIQSTLVKLESFV
-127 KDVSLGHKVGYTGKA
+127 NDISSGKKVGYTGKA
-142 FTDIVSI
+142 FTDVVSI

-163 ALKPFHQP
+163 ALKSYQQS

-184 HIQNILDKVNP
+184 HIHDVLSKVNP

-223 VNTATSKSIKYHFAC
+223 VTAASAEEVKYHFAC

-251 DKENIF
+251 EKENIF

-276 LALAIG
+276 LALSVG
-282 FDNYQDFLKGAFE
+282 FDNYREFLQGAFE
-295 MDEHFTKAPLEN
+295 MDEHFTQAPLEKN
-307 NIPVILALLGIWYR
+307 LPVILALLGIWYR

-351 SNGKSVSITN
+351 SNGKSVSLDN
-361 EPLAYDTG
+361 KSMSYDTG

-395 PVDFLMPLIPHYDV
+395 PVDFLMPLSPSHEID
-409 ENHHDMLASNCFGQS
+409 NHHDMLASNCFGQS
-424 QALMAGQTLQEVKS
+424 QALMAGQSIEEVKA
-438 AMIKAKCD
+438 AMKKANCDVSEIKK
-446 MTEIENL
+446 L

-462 KPSNTILFEKL
+462 KPSNTILFNKL
-473 TPKVLGSLIS
+473 TPKVLGSLIA

-495 WNINSFDQWGVELGK
+495 WQVNSFDQWGVELGK
-510 SLGNKVLS
+510 SQGNKVLS
-518 KITDSSEELN
+518 KITNPTEALD
-528 MDDSTN
+528 MDGSTN
-534 ELIKLYRNRF
+534 ELIKLYRAR
-544 NCNSSHERS
+544 

>member
-1 MLLNTP
+1 MLPSTP

-17 KNVHIQMR
+17 KNIHIQMR
-25 DLFSLEKERFK
+25 DLFTQDTERFA
-36 NLSLS
+36 NFSLS
-41 AVGITL
+41 AAGIML

-52 RITDETMYL
+52 RVTDETMHL
-61 LMNLAKSSDLVN
+61 LMNLAESSDLFN
-73 KRDSM
+73 KRDQM
-78 FNGSS
+78 FNGSA

-102 NPVYVDGHDV
+102 DPVYVDGVDV
-112 MPQIQETLVKIENFV
+112 MPQIQAALAKLEGFV
-127 KDVSLGHKVGYTGKA
+127 NDISLGKKVGYTGKA
-142 FTDIVSI
+142 FTDVVSI

-163 ALKPFHQP
+163 ALKPYHQP
-171 QLKVHFIANVDGC
+171 HLKVHFIANVDGC
-184 HIQNILDKVNP
+184 HIHDVLAKVNP

-223 VNTATSKSIKYHFAC
+223 VATATAEKVKYHFAC
-238 VSSNVEAAQKLGI
+238 VSSNVEAAQELGI

-282 FDNYQDFLKGAFE
+282 FDNYREFLQGAFE
-295 MDEHFTKAPLEN
+295 MDEHFTHAPLEKN
-307 NIPVILALLGIWYR
+307 LPVILALLGIWYR

-351 SNGKSVSITN
+351 SNGKSISLDNKT
-361 EPLAYDTG
+361 LTYDTG

-389 QSKTPI
+389 QSKTLI
-395 PVDFLMPLIPHYDV
+395 PVDFLMPLFPAHGIA
-409 ENHHDMLASNCFGQS
+409 NHHDMLASNCFGQS
-424 QALMAGQTLQEVKS
+424 QALMAGQGIQEVKA
-438 AMIKAKCD
+438 AMKKANCD
-446 MTEIENL
+446 VSEIQKL

-495 WNINSFDQWGVELGK
+495 WKVNSFDQWGVELGK
-510 SLGNKVLS
+510 ALGNKILT
-518 KITDSSEELN
+518 KITDPNETLN
-528 MDDSTN
+528 MDGSTN
-534 ELIKLYRNRF
+534 ELIKMYRDR
-544 NCNSSHERS
+544 

>member
-127 KDVSLGHKVGYTGKA
+127 NDVSLGHKVGYTGKA

-163 ALKPFHQP
+163 ALKPFHQS

-184 HIQNILDKVNP
+184 HI
-195 ETTLFITSSKTLTT
+195 
-209 QETLRNTLT
+209 
-218 ARDWF
+218 
-223 VNTATSKSIKYHFAC
+223 
-238 VSSNVEAAQKLGI
+238 
-251 DKENIF
+251 
-257 PMWDWVGGRYSVWS
+257 
-271 AIGLP
+271 
-276 LALAIG
+276 
-282 FDNYQDFLKGAFE
+282 
-295 MDEHFTKAPLEN
+295 
-307 NIPVILALLGIWYR
+307 
-321 NFYGAQSQVLLP
+321 
-333 YYHYLRGLPAYIQ
+333 
-346 QLDME
+346 
-351 SNGKSVSITN
+351 
-361 EPLAYDTG
+361 
-369 PIIWGSE
+369 
-376 GTNGQHSFHQLIH
+376 
-389 QSKTPI
+389 
-395 PVDFLMPLIPHYDV
+395 
-409 ENHHDMLASNCFGQS
+409 
-424 QALMAGQTLQEVKS
+424 
-438 AMIKAKCD
+438 
-446 MTEIENL
+446 
-453 STHKVMEGN
+453 
-462 KPSNTILFEKL
+462 
-473 TPKVLGSLIS
+473 
-483 MYEHKVFVQGVI
+483 
-495 WNINSFDQWGVELGK
+495 
-510 SLGNKVLS
+510 
-518 KITDSSEELN
+518 
-528 MDDSTN
+528 
-534 ELIKLYRNRF
+534 
-544 NCNSSHERS
+544 